1 MYVVFAA
8 VCVSCAWF
16 AWRFMPETKGLSLEA
31 IGEFWR
37 ARGEHNGRNAREM
50 KAVG

>member
-8 VCVSCAWF
+8 ICVSCAWF
-16 AWRFMPETKGLSLEA
+16 VWRVMPETKGLSLEA

-37 ARGEHNGRNAREM
+37 ARAAGRAGR
-50 KAVG
+50 VGIE